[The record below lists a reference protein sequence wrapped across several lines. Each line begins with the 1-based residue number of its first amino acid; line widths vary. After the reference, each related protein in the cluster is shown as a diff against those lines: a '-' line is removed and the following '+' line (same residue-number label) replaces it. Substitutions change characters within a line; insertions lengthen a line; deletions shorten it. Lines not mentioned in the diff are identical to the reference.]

1 MKVLEPIKD
10 KVRKLSARPLL
21 FALVLLVVAVGAA
34 YVTDKVVKVAGVG
47 QMVQANDE
55 YLSDSLKKSGGAFM
69 ILSAIKAGVAVIEG
83 STIGAELVV
92 TTDIEAGDA
101 VQSIYDFIDMAW
113 KITFFSGVTLFLVKI
128 ILQQIAA
135 LGPMVMMIAFVSGA
149 VVLAIRNWNTNA
161 LVLPGLFRRVFW
173 FFLLCTVGI
182 YIALPVTVGAARF
195 LSNKIARPAV
205 AEGEQAFKELEK
217 EISPES
223 ITKRLRQPGEKSKGE
238 SALTRKLKE
247 IEAWCKSLS
256 YRLFDKGIR
265 FCAGFLFDCLIF
277 PGALVLTVWVVI
289 RKGLAGQGVT
299 NRTLREDIE
308 HAFHKIK
315 RDEYVQKKAII

>member
-1 MKVLEPIKD
+1 MEKFMKALESVREKI
-10 KVRKLSARPLL
+10 RKLSAHPVL
-21 FALVLLVVAVGAA
+21 FAFILLLVAVGAA
-34 YVTDKVVKVAGVG
+34 YVTDKVVKAAGVG

-55 YLSDSLKKSGGAFM
+55 YLNDSLKKSGGSFM

-83 STIGAELVV
+83 STVGGEAVATV
-92 TTDIEAGDA
+92 DIEVGDA

-113 KITFFSGVTLFLVKI
+113 KITFFSGATLFLVKVV
-128 ILQQIAA
+128 LQQITA

-149 VVLAIRNWNTNA
+149 VVLAIRNWNKNA
-161 LVLPGLFRRVFW
+161 LLLPGLFRRVFW

-195 LSNKIARPAV
+195 LSNKIARPAI
-205 AEGEQAFKELEK
+205 AEGEQAFEDLQRET
-217 EISPES
+217 SSES
-223 ITKRLRQPGEKSKGE
+223 MSDRLFPPGERVADKLDFK
-238 SALTRKLKE
+238 RKMNE
-247 IEAWCKSLS
+247 VGVWCKAMS

-265 FCAGFLFDCLIF
+265 FCAAFLFDCLIF

-308 HAFHKIK
+308 YAFRKIK
-315 RDEYVQKKAII
+315 RDE